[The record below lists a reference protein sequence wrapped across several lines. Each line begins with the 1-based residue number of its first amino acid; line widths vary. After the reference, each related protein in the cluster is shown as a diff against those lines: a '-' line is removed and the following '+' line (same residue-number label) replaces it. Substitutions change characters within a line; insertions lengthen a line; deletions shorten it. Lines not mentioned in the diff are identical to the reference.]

1 MGSVHLDMFDHFP
14 HGGGG
19 FRCKEITDKQVE
31 CIENFI
37 LANKK
42 IELKGTDLFELRS
55 NSQKWESMKWRC
67 ERWKKKRWKS
77 KKH

>member
-1 MGSVHLDMFDHFP
+1 MFDHFP

-31 CIENFI
+31 YIENFI

-42 IELKGTDLFELRS
+42 IELKGSDLFKLRRDS
-55 NSQKWESMKWRC
+55 KKWESK
-67 ERWKKKRWKS
+67 EY
-77 KKH
+77 

>member
-1 MGSVHLDMFDHFP
+1 MFNHSP
-14 HGGGG
+14 RGGGG

-67 ERWKKKRWKS
+67 ERWKKKRWES
-77 KKH
+77 KKR